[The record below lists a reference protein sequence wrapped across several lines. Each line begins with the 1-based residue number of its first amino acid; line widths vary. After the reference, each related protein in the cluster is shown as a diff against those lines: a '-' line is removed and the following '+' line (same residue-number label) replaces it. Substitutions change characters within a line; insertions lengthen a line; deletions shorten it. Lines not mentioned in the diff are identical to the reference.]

1 MLIESFIKYVR
12 YELNLSTCTV
22 LSYSNDLKQFKAYLT
37 RGVEAFVPQSVT
49 TSDVR
54 AWLMTLAEK
63 DSVSTIKRKLQS
75 LRSFYKY
82 LQKRGVVTSNPANDV
97 EMIKQPKR
105 LPDCVRVDNVE
116 ALFSELTDDMD
127 FKQVRD
133 RLILLM
139 FYTTGV
145 RRSELIGLQDADVCT
160 GELKVH
166 GKRNKDRI
174 IPFGEE
180 LGVEIEKYKVLR
192 DKTVKCDCEAFFVRE
207 NGKSLYPTLV
217 YRLVHD
223 KLSEVGG
230 SRRCSPHVLRHT
242 FASAMLN
249 NGAQLNS
256 VKELLGHES
265 LAATQVYTHI
275 TYSELKT
282 NYEHAHPRA
291 IKKGG

>member
-12 YELNLSTCTV
+12 YELNLSACTV
-22 LSYSNDLKQFKAYLT
+22 LSYNNDLKQFKDYLT
-37 RGVEAFVPQSVT
+37 RGVEDFDPQSVT
-49 TSDVR
+49 TSDIR
-54 AWLMTLAEK
+54 AWLMSLTEK

-82 LQKRGVVTSNPANDV
+82 LQKKELVKSNPANDV
-97 EMIKQPKR
+97 ELVKQPKR
-105 LPDCVRVDNVE
+105 LPDCVKVDNVE
-116 ALFSELTDDMD
+116 ALFSESIDESD

-133 RLILLM
+133 RLVLLM
-139 FYTTGV
+139 FYTTGM
-145 RRSELIGLQDADVCT
+145 RRSELIGLRDIDVSV

-180 LGVEIEKYKVLR
+180 LGVEIAKYKALR
-192 DKTVKCDCEAFFVRE
+192 DEIVKSECEAFFVRE

-217 YRLVHD
+217 YRLVYD
-223 KLSEVGG
+223 KLSVIGG
-230 SRRCSPHVLRHT
+230 CSRYSPHVLRHT
-242 FASAMLN
+242 FASSMLN

-275 TYSELKT
+275 TYRELKS

>member
-12 YELNLSTCTV
+12 YELNLSACTV
-22 LSYSNDLKQFKAYLT
+22 LSYNNDLKQFKDYLT
-37 RGVEAFVPQSVT
+37 GGVEDFDPQSVT

-54 AWLMTLAEK
+54 VWLMSLAEK

-82 LQKRGVVTSNPANDV
+82 LQKRGIVEVNPATDV
-97 EMIKQPKR
+97 KIAKSPKR
-105 LPDCVRVDNVE
+105 LPDCVRADNVE
-116 ALFSELTDDMD
+116 LLFAGPVDESD
-127 FKQVRD
+127 FMQVRD

-139 FYTTGV
+139 FYTTGM
-145 RRSELIGLQDADVCT
+145 RRSELIGLRDVDVT
-160 GELKVH
+160 AGELKVH

-180 LGVEIEKYKVLR
+180 LGVEIKKYKALR
-192 DKTVKCDCEAFFVRE
+192 DETVKCDCETFFVRE

-230 SRRCSPHVLRHT
+230 CSRYSPHVLRHT
-242 FASAMLN
+242 FASSMLN

-275 TYSELKT
+275 TYRELKT